1 MAGRVKTWIWVV
13 VAVAVVGVLG
23 LVAMAGVGFY
33 FASQHIHTRAV
44 SPVSAAKDFDAIRA
58 RFTGQVPII
67 ELDDR
72 GRFVRAHTGR
82 ATSAPPRLPEQ
93 LRVLAYDA
101 DDGRIVEV
109 KVPFWLL
116 RLKTGGASIDLNGR
130 QMDFEDLRLSV
141 DDLER
146 FGPALIAEHN
156 APDGSRVLVW
166 SE

>member
-1 MAGRVKTWIWVV
+1 MAGKVKTWIWIV

-23 LVAMAGVGFY
+23 LVAIAGVGFY
-33 FASQHIHTRAV
+33 FASQHIDTRAV
-44 SPVSAAKDFDAIRA
+44 SPGAAAEDFAGVRK
-58 RFTGQVPII
+58 RFAGQGPII

-72 GRFVRAHTGR
+72 GRFVRAHTER
-82 ATSAPPRLPEQ
+82 AIAKPARPPEW

-101 DDGRIVEV
+101 GDGRIVEV

-116 RLKTGGASIDLNGR
+116 RMKMDASIDLNGR
-130 QMDFEDLRLSV
+130 QMDFEDLRMSV
-141 DDLER
+141 EDLER
-146 FGPALIAEHN
+146 FGPALIAEHK

>member
-1 MAGRVKTWIWVV
+1 MAGRVKTWVWII
-13 VAVAVVGVLG
+13 VAVAVVCVLG

-33 FASQHIHTRAV
+33 FASQHIATRAV
-44 SPVSAAKDFDAIRA
+44 SPGVAAEDFDTIRK
-58 RFTGQVPII
+58 RFTGQRPII

-72 GRFVRAHTGR
+72 GRFVRARTER
-82 ATSAPPRLPEQ
+82 ANANPQRPPEW

-101 DDGRIVEV
+101 DDGRVVEV

-116 RLKTGGASIDLNGR
+116 RMKLNASIDLNGR
-130 QMDFEDLRLSV
+130 QMDFEDLRMSV
-141 DDLER
+141 EDLER
-146 FGPALIAEHN
+146 FGPALIAEHK

>member
-1 MAGRVKTWIWVV
+1 MAGRVKTWIWIV

-33 FASQHIHTRAV
+33 FASQHIETRAV
-44 SPVSAAKDFDAIRA
+44 SPGRAAKDFDAVRA

-72 GRFVRAHTGR
+72 GRFVRAHTDR
-82 ATSAPPRLPEQ
+82 AAADPLRPPER

-116 RLKTGGASIDLNGR
+116 RLKMGGASIDLNGR
-130 QMDFEDLRLSV
+130 HMDFEDLRLSV
-141 DDLER
+141 EDLER
-146 FGPALIAEHN
+146 FGPALIAEHK
-156 APDGSRVLVW
+156 APDGTRVLVW

>member
-1 MAGRVKTWIWVV
+1 MAGRVKTWVWII
-13 VAVAVVGVLG
+13 VAVAVVCVLG

-33 FASQHIHTRAV
+33 FASQHIATRAV
-44 SPVSAAKDFDAIRA
+44 SPGAAAEDFDTVRK
-58 RFTGQVPII
+58 RFTGQSPII

-72 GRFVRAHTGR
+72 GRFVRARTER
-82 ATSAPPRLPEQ
+82 ASANPQRPPEW

-101 DDGRIVEV
+101 DDGRVVEV

-116 RLKTGGASIDLNGR
+116 RMKLNASIDLNGR
-130 QMDFEDLRLSV
+130 QMDFDDLRMSV
-141 DDLER
+141 EDLER
-146 FGPALIAEHN
+146 FGPALIAEHK

>member
-1 MAGRVKTWIWVV
+1 MVGRVKTWIWIV

-23 LVAMAGVGFY
+23 LVAVAGLGFY
-33 FASQHIHTRAV
+33 FASQHIETRAV
-44 SPVSAAKDFDAIRA
+44 SPGRAAKDFDSIRA
-58 RFTGQVPII
+58 RFAGQVPII

-72 GRFVRAHTGR
+72 GRFIRAHTDR
-82 ATSAPPRLPEQ
+82 AAADPSRPPER

-101 DDGRIVEV
+101 KDGRIVEV

-116 RLKTGGASIDLNGR
+116 RLKMGGASIDLNGR
-130 QMDFEDLRLSV
+130 HMDFEDLRLSV

-146 FGPALIAEHN
+146 FGPALIAEHR
-156 APDGSRVLVW
+156 APDGDRVLVW